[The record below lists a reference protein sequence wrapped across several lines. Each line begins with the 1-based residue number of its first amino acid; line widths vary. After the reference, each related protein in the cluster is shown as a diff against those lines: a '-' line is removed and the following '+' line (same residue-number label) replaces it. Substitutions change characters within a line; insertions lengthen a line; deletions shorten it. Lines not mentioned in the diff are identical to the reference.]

1 MTDMKN
7 RQERMTKRYK
17 RILKLF
23 LAGLMIFLAA
33 CSSNEE
39 STKTIGIAMP
49 SKALERWE
57 KDGDY
62 MVEKFKEL
70 GYETDIQYAQD
81 QVPTQVSQIENMIT
95 KGVDVI
101 VIASIDG
108 EALTDVVDKAKGQD
122 IPVIAYDRLIMNAE
136 GVDYY
141 ATFDNFGVGI
151 LQGSYI
157 VDELD
162 LDNQEGPFNIE
173 LFGGAPDDNNARF
186 FYNGALSVLQP
197 YIDAGVLNVK
207 SGQTEFSRIAI
218 QNWDGA
224 TAQARMD
231 NLLSANYTADHVD
244 AVLAPNDA
252 VAMGIV
258 SSLRSVGYGTNE
270 RSMPV
275 ITGQDA
281 ETASVKSIIEGGQ
294 SMTVFKDTQKLA
306 DVTAKMVDQ
315 ILTGE
320 EVEVNDRETYDNNT
334 KIVPTNLLIPIAV
347 DSQNYQEILI
357 DSGYLLESDI
367 Q

>member
-1 MTDMKN
+1 MKTRKEQRTDGCKWI
-7 RQERMTKRYK
+7 TGFFIVCTL
-17 RILKLF
+17 ILLT
-23 LAGLMIFLAA
+23 A
-33 CSSNEE
+33 CSSSGDTE
-39 STKTIGIAMP
+39 KTIGIAMP

-62 MVEKFKEL
+62 MVDKFKEL

-108 EALTDVVDKAKGQD
+108 EALTDVVDKAKGQE
-122 IPVIAYDRLIMNAE
+122 IPVIAYDRLIMNTA
-136 GVDYY
+136 GIDYY
-141 ATFDNFGVGI
+141 ATFDNFGVGV
-151 LQGSYI
+151 LQGRYI
-157 VDELD
+157 VDTLD
-162 LDNQEGPFNIE
+162 LDNQAGPFTIE

-197 YIDAGVLNVK
+197 HIDAGTLVVK
-207 SGQTEFSRIAI
+207 SGQTEFNRIAI

-231 NLLSANYTADHVD
+231 NVLSASYTDTQLD

-258 SSLRSVGYGTNE
+258 SSLRSVGYGSND
-270 RSMPV
+270 RPMPV

-294 SMTVFKDTQKLA
+294 SMTVFKDTQQLA
-306 DVTAKMVDQ
+306 DVTAQMVDQ
-315 ILTGE
+315 MLTGE
-320 EVEVNDRETYDNNT
+320 TVDVNDRETYDNNV

-347 DSQNYQEILI
+347 DRQNYQQVLI
-357 DSGYLLESDI
+357 DSGYLSASDI

>member
-1 MTDMKN
+1 MVCA
-7 RQERMTKRYK
+7 
-17 RILKLF
+17 LLF
-23 LAGLMIFLAA
+23 LTA
-33 CSSNEE
+33 CGASGEAE
-39 STKTIGIAMP
+39 KTIGIAMP

-62 MVEKFKEL
+62 MVETFKEL
-70 GYETDIQYAQD
+70 GYQTDIQYAQD

-108 EALTDVVDKAKGQD
+108 EALTDVVEKAKGQD

-136 GVDYY
+136 GIDYY
-141 ATFDNFGVGI
+141 ATFDNFGVGV
-151 LQGSYI
+151 LQGNYI
-157 VDELD
+157 VDSLELD
-162 LDNQEGPFNIE
+162 HQAGPFNIE

-197 YIDAGVLNVK
+197 YIDAGTLIVK

-231 NLLSANYTADHVD
+231 NLLSGNYTEDQVD

-258 SSLRSVGYGTNE
+258 SSLRSVGYGSND
-270 RSMPV
+270 RPMPV

-294 SMTVFKDTQKLA
+294 SMTVFKDTQQLA
-306 DVTAKMVDQ
+306 DVTAQMVDQ
-315 ILTGE
+315 MLKGE
-320 EVEVNDRETYDNNT
+320 EVTVNDHETYDNNV
-334 KIVPTNLLIPIAV
+334 KVVPTNLLIPIAV
-347 DSQNYQEILI
+347 DIQNYQEILI
-357 DSGYLLESDI
+357 DSGYLAASDI
-367 Q
+367 E

>member
-1 MTDMKN
+1 MVCT
-7 RQERMTKRYK
+7 
-17 RILKLF
+17 LLF
-23 LAGLMIFLAA
+23 LTA
-33 CSSNEE
+33 CGASGEAE
-39 STKTIGIAMP
+39 KTIGIAMP

-62 MVEKFKEL
+62 MVETFKEL
-70 GYETDIQYAQD
+70 GYQTDIQYAQD

-136 GVDYY
+136 GIDYY
-141 ATFDNFGVGI
+141 ATFDNFGVGV
-151 LQGSYI
+151 LQGNYI
-157 VDELD
+157 VDSLELD
-162 LDNQEGPFNIE
+162 HQAGPFNIE

-197 YIDAGVLNVK
+197 YIDAGTLIVK

-231 NLLSANYTADHVD
+231 NLLSGNYTEDQVD

-258 SSLRSVGYGTNE
+258 SSLRSVGYGSDD
-270 RSMPV
+270 RPMPV

-294 SMTVFKDTQKLA
+294 SMTVFKDTQQLA
-306 DVTAKMVDQ
+306 DVTAQMVDQ
-315 ILTGE
+315 MLKGE
-320 EVEVNDRETYDNNT
+320 EVTVNDHETYDNNV
-334 KIVPTNLLIPIAV
+334 KVVPTNLLIPIAV
-347 DSQNYQEILI
+347 DIQNYQEILI
-357 DSGYLLESDI
+357 DSGYLAASDI
-367 Q
+367 E

>member
-1 MTDMKN
+1 MVCA
-7 RQERMTKRYK
+7 
-17 RILKLF
+17 LLF
-23 LAGLMIFLAA
+23 LTA
-33 CSSNEE
+33 CGASGEAE
-39 STKTIGIAMP
+39 KTIGIAMP

-62 MVEKFKEL
+62 MVETFKEL
-70 GYETDIQYAQD
+70 GYQTDIQYAQD

-136 GVDYY
+136 GIDYY
-141 ATFDNFGVGI
+141 ATFDNFGVGV
-151 LQGSYI
+151 LQGNYI
-157 VDELD
+157 VDSLELD
-162 LDNQEGPFNIE
+162 HQAGPFTIE

-197 YIDAGVLNVK
+197 YIDAGTLIVK

-231 NLLSANYTADHVD
+231 NLLSGNYTEDQVD

-258 SSLRSVGYGTNE
+258 SSLRSVGYGSDD
-270 RSMPV
+270 RPMLV

-294 SMTVFKDTQKLA
+294 SMTVFKDTQQLA
-306 DVTAKMVDQ
+306 DVTAQMVDQ
-315 ILTGE
+315 MLKGE
-320 EVEVNDRETYDNNT
+320 EVTVNDHETYDNNV
-334 KIVPTNLLIPIAV
+334 KVVPTNLLIPIAV
-347 DSQNYQEILI
+347 DIQNYQEILI
-357 DSGYLLESDI
+357 DSGYLAASDI
-367 Q
+367 E

>member
-1 MTDMKN
+1 MVCT
-7 RQERMTKRYK
+7 
-17 RILKLF
+17 LLF
-23 LAGLMIFLAA
+23 LTA
-33 CSSNEE
+33 CGASGEAE
-39 STKTIGIAMP
+39 KTIGIVMP

-62 MVEKFKEL
+62 MVETFKEL
-70 GYETDIQYAQD
+70 GYQTDIQYAQD

-136 GVDYY
+136 GIDYY
-141 ATFDNFGVGI
+141 ATFDNFGVGV
-151 LQGSYI
+151 LQGNYI
-157 VDELD
+157 VDSLELD
-162 LDNQEGPFNIE
+162 HQAGPFNIE

-197 YIDAGVLNVK
+197 YIDAGTLIVK

-231 NLLSANYTADHVD
+231 NLLSGNYTEDQVD

-258 SSLRSVGYGTNE
+258 SSLRSVGYGSND
-270 RSMPV
+270 RPMPV

-294 SMTVFKDTQKLA
+294 SMTVFKDTQQLA
-306 DVTAKMVDQ
+306 DVTAQMVDQ
-315 ILTGE
+315 MLKGE
-320 EVEVNDRETYDNNT
+320 EVTVNDHETYDNNV
-334 KIVPTNLLIPIAV
+334 KVVPTNLLIPIAV
-347 DSQNYQEILI
+347 DIQNYQEILI
-357 DSGYLLESDI
+357 DSGYLAASDI
-367 Q
+367 E